1 MGNSDILSLA
11 FLLRE
16 KLINSNLYSD
26 LKEKEKIMLEDE
38 KCFEL
43 LNEYQRVQDEYKDAK
58 RFEKYGSN
66 VDQVQKKLSE
76 IKYKVDENTLVKD
89 YSLAYKKMNK
99 KLKEIEKIIFNG
111 IIKEKREI
119 LLEE

>member
-76 IKYKVDENTLVKD
+76 IKYKVDENALVKD